1 MYASP
6 GFGVSAYHA
15 TPTPSGGLDGGLSP
29 TRIRLPS
36 QSWLPRLVIVVPSVE
51 NSRLIDGSVSS
62 ERLGSF
68 PLVLRGARSFAFG
81 WPPGESTARC
91 TYQNPTRRPQEG

>member
-1 MYASP
+1 M
-6 GFGVSAYHA
+6 SAYHA
-15 TPTPSGGLDGGLSP
+15 TPAPSGGLDGGLSP

-36 QSWLPRLVIVVPSVE
+36 EVWLPRLVIVVPSVE

-68 PLVLRGARSFAFG
+68 PLVLNGAKSFAFG
-81 WPPGESTARC
+81 WPPGESTA
-91 TYQNPTRRPQEG
+91 QM